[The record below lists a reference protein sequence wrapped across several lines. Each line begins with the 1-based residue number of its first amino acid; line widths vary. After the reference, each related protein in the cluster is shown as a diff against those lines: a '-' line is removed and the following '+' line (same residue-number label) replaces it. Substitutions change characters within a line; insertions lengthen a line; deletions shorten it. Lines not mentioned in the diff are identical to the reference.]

1 MSDLIVLNQ
10 AQNILS
16 TIGNKLIEN
25 ANLMRLLYY
34 DSSDALT
41 LSEVSFDN
49 IIEMAGYGEIDK
61 KRIYKYPFYSLI
73 ESTAK
78 SEIRFFLDKIK
89 PENIYLAHLPIYFQV
104 IVHCSLVDL
113 DSNLQ
118 RPLEMLKEVLNTL
131 NNESVG
137 GIGKLQLRDMIRMY
151 SYSENFAG
159 YEFCLHTRS
168 T

>member
-10 AQNILS
+10 AQNVLS
-16 TIGNKLIEN
+16 TIGNYLIEN

-41 LSEVSFDN
+41 SSEVSFDH
-49 IIEMAGYGEIDK
+49 IIEMAGYGELCQ
-61 KRIYKYPFYSLI
+61 KRIFKYPFYSYT
-73 ESTAK
+73 ESTAR
-78 SEIRFFLDKIK
+78 SEIRFFLDKIRS
-89 PENIYLAHLPIYFQV
+89 ENIYMADLPIYFQV
-104 IVHCSLVDL
+104 ITHCSLVDL

-131 NNESVG
+131 NNKDVG
-137 GIGKLQLRDMIRMY
+137 GIGKLQLRDIIRMY
-151 SYSENFAG
+151 SYSENFSG
-159 YEFCLHTRS
+159 FEFCLHTRS